1 MFPIN
6 ARDPSGGP
14 LLSTMDET
22 YVLFTKSNSFPRKFL
37 CCTCRNTHVEYK
49 SLKKETFI
57 FTSTRN
63 ESAPILF
70 VLGQNLVDVIVH

>member
-22 YVLFTKSNSFPRKFL
+22 YMLSTKFNSFLRNFL
-37 CCTCRNTHVEYK
+37 CCLSWYTHAE
-49 SLKKETFI
+49 
-57 FTSTRN
+57 N
-63 ESAPILF
+63 
-70 VLGQNLVDVIVH
+70 